1 MKMVP
6 NVQTNFERTLVNK
19 LLPWDHL
26 EQKVINILYVTS
38 RMIEF
43 YKYQITLIFLLKM
56 DV

>member
-1 MKMVP
+1 MVP

-38 RMIEF
+38 RMIDF
-43 YKYQITLIFLLKM
+43 YKY
-56 DV
+56 